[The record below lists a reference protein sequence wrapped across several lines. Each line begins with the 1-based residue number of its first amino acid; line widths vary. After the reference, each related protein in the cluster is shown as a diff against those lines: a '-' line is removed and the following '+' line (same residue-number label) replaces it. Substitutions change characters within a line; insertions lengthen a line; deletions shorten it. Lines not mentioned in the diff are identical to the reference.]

1 MDDKKK
7 KEEKVEVKMIEYFFA
22 ISMQNSKPISQI
34 LVINSQSDITASV
47 NWNYIVCWQTL
58 VDQSGNLLNEVG
70 IWWRVVYH
78 KQRVEAEKGK
88 LRGRRHPLLQCNHN
102 YFCLVS
108 KERERDAKAEKWKLF
123 KLCGG
128 VYKVTWTWYALSREI
143 CNYWI
148 VSYLT
153 QSSHI
158 FDPTM
163 SLN

>member
-78 KQRVEAEKGK
+78 KQRVEAGKGK
-88 LRGRRHPLLQCNHN
+88 SRGRRHPLFAAITTTFVWCR
-102 YFCLVS
+102 
-108 KERERDAKAEKWKLF
+108 ERECKSRKLNGSYSSYVVECTRSHEHDMRYPEKS
-123 KLCGG
+123 
-128 VYKVTWTWYALSREI
+128 VTIGLSHI
-143 CNYWI
+143 WPNPHI
-148 VSYLT
+148 YLT
-153 QSSHI
+153 QLCH
-158 FDPTM
+158 
-163 SLN
+163 